1 MALLVIL
8 LLTGLWAVTATV
20 RSVLTDGRGH
30 TPSVRSDEFWNAGD
44 LPSVPYSS
52 ARLR

>member
-8 LLTGLWAVTATV
+8 RLTGLWAVTATV
-20 RSVLTDGRGH
+20 RSVRTDGRGH
-30 TPSVRSDEFWNAGD
+30 TPSVRSDEFWSAGD

-52 ARLR
+52 ARLW

>member
-8 LLTGLWAVTATV
+8 LLIGLWVVTATV

-30 TPSVRSDEFWNAGD
+30 SPSVRSHASWEAGD

-52 ARLR
+52 ARLW

>member
-8 LLTGLWAVTATV
+8 LLTGLWIVTTTV
-20 RSVLTDGRGH
+20 RSVLSDGLGH
-30 TPSVRSDEFWNAGD
+30 NPGVHSHESWEAGD

-52 ARLR
+52 ARLW

>member
-8 LLTGLWAVTATV
+8 LLTGLWVVTATV

-30 TPSVRSDEFWNAGD
+30 HPRVRSHESWSAGD
-44 LPSVPYSS
+44 LPSMPYSS
-52 ARLR
+52 ARLW

>member
-8 LLTGLWAVTATV
+8 LLTGVWVVTATV
-20 RSVLTDGRGH
+20 RSVLSDGRGRN
-30 TPSVRSDEFWNAGD
+30 PSVRSTAPWEAGD

-52 ARLR
+52 ARFW

>member
-8 LLTGLWAVTATV
+8 LLTGLWVVTATV
-20 RSVLTDGRGH
+20 RSVLSDGRGH
-30 TPSVRSDEFWNAGD
+30 NPSVRSTAPWEAGD

-52 ARLR
+52 ARFW